1 MKQGVDAFE
10 GVKIG
15 LALASGGARG
25 SAHAGVL
32 KVLEAEGIP
41 ISVVAGSSIGAV
53 VGGAYAA
60 GISVERIE
68 KEWLET
74 DVPKV
79 VRSFFP
85 TFPRAGLSS
94 GSELR
99 KYLRDLIGDVQF
111 EDLTIPFGAVGCDI
125 DTGEA
130 VVLNRGLLIDAMRA
144 SASIPGIF
152 HPVHWSGRLLVDG
165 GLVEPLPV
173 RLCRDLGADLV
184 IGVDIVPV
192 PYPTTPDRRSLWNRL
207 GKRLQE
213 GATNQPWIPG
223 SLPEL
228 LGDMTKT
235 RSSEESPLPGVYSI
249 INQSV
254 AIFQQEILRLK
265 LTFCPADLIVRPD
278 LPRGLSYFRAA
289 EGIRAGERAMEEC
302 LPELY
307 TQLTAKRDEVPNL
320 RGLDPSL
327 TADARSIPTM
337 ALLRR
342 EAKGMKII

>member
-1 MKQGVDAFE
+1 MSEFKD
-10 GVKIG
+10 VKIG

-25 SAHAGVL
+25 SAHTGVL

-41 ISVVAGSSIGAV
+41 ISAVAGSSIGAV

-60 GISVERIE
+60 GVSVERIE

-79 VRSFFP
+79 VRSFLP

-111 EDLTIPFGAVGCDI
+111 EDLSIPFAAVGCDI

-130 VVLNRGLLIDAMRA
+130 VVLDQGSVADAIRA

-152 HPVHWSGRLLVDG
+152 HPVRLGGRLLVDG

-184 IGVDIVPV
+184 IGVDIVPT
-192 PYPTTPDRRSLWNRL
+192 PYPSTPDRRSMWNRL
-207 GKRLQE
+207 GEGLRE
-213 GATNQPWIPG
+213 GATNQTWVPA
-223 SLPEL
+223 SLTEFL
-228 LGDMTKT
+228 DDMVKTKPSAEQ
-235 RSSEESPLPGVYSI
+235 RPLPGVYSI
-249 INQSV
+249 INQAV
-254 AIFQQEILRLK
+254 AIFQQEILHLK
-265 LTFCPADLIVRPD
+265 LTLWPADLIVRPD
-278 LPRGLSYFRAA
+278 LPRGLNYFRAA
-289 EGIRAGERAMEEC
+289 EGIRAGEQAMKEAFPK
-302 LPELY
+302 LHA
-307 TQLTAKRDEVPNL
+307 QLMSL
-320 RGLDPSL
+320 RG
-327 TADARSIPTM
+327 
-337 ALLRR
+337 
-342 EAKGMKII
+342 